1 MKGSPL
7 DPTAHELDL
16 GQPVA
21 ADSDRD
27 DALVRH
33 TGDVLRA
40 GVPLTLLMDLAEPE
54 GPDSAESFT
63 SEGGDASW
71 LNPA

>member
-33 TGDVLRA
+33 TGYVLRA
-40 GVPLTLLMDLAEPE
+40 GVPLTLLMDLAEP
-54 GPDSAESFT
+54 
-63 SEGGDASW
+63 
-71 LNPA
+71 